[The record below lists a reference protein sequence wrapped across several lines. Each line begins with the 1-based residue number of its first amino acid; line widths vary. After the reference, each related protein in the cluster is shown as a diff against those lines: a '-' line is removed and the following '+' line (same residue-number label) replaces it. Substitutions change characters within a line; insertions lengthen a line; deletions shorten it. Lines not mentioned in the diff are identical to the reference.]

1 MPPNNNRNPSHGG
14 AKRKGPQ
21 SHPYIWLFL
30 MGGLGVGL
38 PLLFYGLLAFIAQI
52 GGWRWEFLGHPD
64 GLSCVLLALMIPPPF
79 VSLLLWWFLL
89 VTRAQQPTFRR
100 GLLAGV
106 CGAVFAFPLEGFWMG
121 GVLLVLANPGGKIS
135 AASFVGAA
143 VLGALL
149 GLLVP
154 IFSWVAWLWIGGM
167 GLLGGLLGVLAGR
180 RDFPLP
186 RVLDDYGNDFTG

>member
-1 MPPNNNRNPSHGG
+1 MPHNNNRNLSDGG
-14 AKRKGPQ
+14 ARRKGPPI
-21 SHPYIWLFL
+21 HPYIWLFL
-30 MGGLGVGL
+30 MGGLGVSL
-38 PLLFYGLLAFIAQI
+38 PFLGYGLLAFVAQV

-64 GLSCVLLALMIPPPF
+64 RLSWVFLAFLLPPPF

-89 VTRAQQPTFRR
+89 VTRATRPTFWR

-106 CGAVFAFPLEGFWMG
+106 CGAVMAFPLDGFCIG
-121 GVLLVLANPGGKIS
+121 CVLLVVANPGIKIS
-135 AASFVGAA
+135 AVFIVGAG

-149 GLLVP
+149 GLVD
-154 IFSWVAWLWIGGM
+154 IIISWGAWLWIGGM

-186 RVLDDYGNDFTG
+186 LS

>member
-1 MPPNNNRNPSHGG
+1 MPPNNDRNLPHGG
-14 AKRKGPQ
+14 AKRKEPQ
-21 SHPYIWLFL
+21 SHRYIWLFL

-38 PLLFYGLLAFIAQI
+38 PLLFYGLLAFVAWI
-52 GGWRWEFLGHPD
+52 GG
-64 GLSCVLLALMIPPPF
+64 LSWVLLALMVPPPF

-89 VTRAQQPTFRR
+89 VTRAKQPTFRR

-135 AASFVGAA
+135 AVSLVGAA

-186 RVLDDYGNDFTG
+186 RVLDEYG